1 MQETVL
7 VLNRIL
13 WDLNTESLTRT
24 APVNQSHSSSCQ
36 SLPQPLAQ
44 PRTPTRSAAVRSW
57 NGILT
62 SHTANYSPPEGHTRS
77 GAEQALCISDG
88 SERSAPALRTAR
100 SGSEGLAHSAS
111 RLHRFS
117 TPGTPLT
124 RRRFLDAAE
133 ARSSALCRNGA
144 AATDSGRPTGRCG
157 EGTHSHGPPEPP
169 PPAPEAHAVPSRAP
183 LRAAPRPGRAQRS
196 RAGGPSGCEPSPLP

>member
-77 GAEQALCISDG
+77 GAEQVLRISDG

-111 RLHRFS
+111 HLHRFS

-144 AATDSGRPTGRCG
+144 AATDSRP
-157 EGTHSHGPPEPP
+157 SHGQVRGGHAQPRPARTART
-169 PPAPEAHAVPSRAP
+169 APEAHAVPSRAP
-183 LRAAPRPGRAQRS
+183 LRAAPQPGRAQRS